1 MKDKEEAVQMRA
13 YQLWE
18 KDGRPEGQ
26 AFEHWLQAERE
37 LDADWLALEQDHG
50 GGQSPQDTDM
60 SAEGADQIVEGV
72 ADPVR
77 RSRAIK

>member
-1 MKDKEEAVQMRA
+1 MNDKEEAVQMRA

-37 LDADWLALEQDHG
+37 LDADWLALEQDHHDG
-50 GGQSPQDTDM
+50 RLPGDGDM
-60 SAEGADQIVEGV
+60 PVNGADQIVEVMG
-72 ADPVR
+72 DPVR
-77 RSRAIK
+77 RGRAGK